1 MSLTAHEATSLD
13 TALKSL
19 RGIGVLLSLYLK
31 RLPKDVVDGVQFA
44 TEPVGDMVD
53 VQRTAAAARLVRSR
67 RASSARVGERARRAR
82 QVHDLAARAS
92 RRAHTRAR
100 HVEPDGGLLKDA
112 PAKLLAALNILMNE
126 ANLGNVDKTRFY
138 ALIAQS

>member
-53 VQRTAAAARLVRSR
+53 VQPLPLGSSDLGGQARLVSVSERGAHVKCTISQR
-67 RASSARVGERARRAR
+67 EQVAEPTRVRDMSN
-82 QVHDLAARAS
+82 QMAACS
-92 RRAHTRAR
+92 
-100 HVEPDGGLLKDA
+100 
-112 PAKLLAALNILMNE
+112 
-126 ANLGNVDKTRFY
+126 KTPQPNCLR
-138 ALIAQS
+138 L